1 LGLFADMMW
10 LLLGTVEGSIT
21 TATPPPKPTAQA
33 DGDNLVEETSAAGS
47 GVARYSHGLNIDELL
62 AVLRSGK
69 TSYHQADGWVR

>member
-1 LGLFADMMW
+1 MMW

-33 DGDNLVEETSAAGS
+33 DGDNLGEETSAAGS